1 MLITKINIAKFALY
15 KHLYDQIIKKPSKIA
30 KIRQKQARFLYK
42 APSLGIIPCEL
53 GLLGNIGNFYYF
65 TRRVS

>member
-1 MLITKINIAKFALY
+1 MIRL
-15 KHLYDQIIKKPSKIA
+15 QKKPSKIA